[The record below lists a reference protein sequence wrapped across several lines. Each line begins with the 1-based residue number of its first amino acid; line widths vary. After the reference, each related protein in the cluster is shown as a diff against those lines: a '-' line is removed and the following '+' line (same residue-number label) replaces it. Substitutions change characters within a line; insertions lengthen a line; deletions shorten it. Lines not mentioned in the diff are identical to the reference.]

1 MPGNP
6 KGFVLDQL
14 QPVGARII
22 GILFLDPLVRLQ
34 LVLMLLIPAGHSLH
48 VDTRPT
54 RDQPCITAPRPHYS
68 QEVADDICARG
79 MPGSANNDVFF
90 SAGTVAMDGTAFGEG
105 FKGQIDTGFMADPAR
120 DIFCCAVQHAFLLA
134 SLAGILWSANL
145 WPLTDAAPIFHQ
157 PLHVLPWLCHPVCNR

>member
-105 FKGQIDTGFMADPAR
+105 FKGQIDAGFMADPSR
-120 DIFCCAVQHAFLLA
+120 DVFCCF
-134 SLAGILWSANL
+134 SNMYFC
-145 WPLTDAAPIFHQ
+145 WPRMSQAKK
-157 PLHVLPWLCHPVCNR
+157 

>member
-1 MPGNP
+1 MRGNS
-6 KGFVLDQL
+6 KGFVLNQF
-14 QPVGARII
+14 QPTGARILAV
-22 GILFLDPLVRLQ
+22 LFLDPLVRLQ
-34 LVLMLLIPAGHSLH
+34 LVLMLLIPASNGRH
-48 VDTRPT
+48 VGARSTA
-54 RDQPCITAPRPHYS
+54 DQPRVTVLESHHFQETA
-68 QEVADDICARG
+68 DNICAWG
-79 MPGSANNDVFF
+79 IAGPANNDMLF
-90 SAGTVAMDGTAFGEG
+90 SAATVAKNGTAFGEG